1 LARTNDIFSLKV
13 DEVIGRN
20 PKTVDQ
26 ERLAVKAAKMMED
39 HRVTS
44 LLVVDKEKKPVGIIH
59 LHDIMQAGVL

>member
-1 LARTNDIFSLKV
+1 
-13 DEVIGRN
+13 
-20 PKTVDQ
+20 
-26 ERLAVKAAKMMED
+26 MMED